1 LKALQ
6 ALPPDHGRSSRLKH
20 ILDHLPFELRWRG
33 VEHNPSLHVGSF
45 SEPSYSTVQLSD
57 HRCCRP
63 SSSSTSPLLTL
74 AVVLYK
80 RTRAADAPTVPSVSN
95 GNTHQAVRS
104 NSASRSSRVQILQSP
119 DPPESRSS
127 RVQILQSPDPPASS
141 LQPPV
146 LAAYHLAGPLAPLRA
161 ADEPREA
168 REGRTS

>member
-1 LKALQ
+1 MKALQ

-20 ILDHLPFELRWRG
+20 VLDHLPFELRWRG

-95 GNTHQAVRS
+95 GNSHQAVRS
-104 NSASRSSRVQILQSP
+104 NSASRSSRVQILQ
-119 DPPESRSS
+119 
-127 RVQILQSPDPPASS
+127 PPASS

-146 LAAYHLAGPLAPLRA
+146 LAAYHPAGPLAPLRA